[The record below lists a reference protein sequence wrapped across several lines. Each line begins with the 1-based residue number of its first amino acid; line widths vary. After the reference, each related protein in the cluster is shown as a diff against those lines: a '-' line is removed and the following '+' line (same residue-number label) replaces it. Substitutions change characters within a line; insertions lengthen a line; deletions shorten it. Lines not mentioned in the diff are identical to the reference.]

1 MAYFLDTNIFLR
13 LVNKS
18 DPDRL
23 IVIEAL
29 RKLKDRKEE
38 FYFSSQVL
46 AEFWNVCT
54 RPVTARSGLGLS
66 SSETDQKTRIIE
78 RYCKFLPDTLATHQE
93 WRRLIHSH
101 QVKGV
106 EVHDTRI
113 IALMKV
119 YQIGNLLTLNVRD
132 FNRFNSLVTVFSPQQ
147 VL

>member
-29 RKLKDRKEE
+29 RKLRDQKEE
-38 FYFSSQVL
+38 FYFSSQIL

-66 SSETDQKTRIIE
+66 SNETDQKARIIE

-93 WRRLIHSH
+93 WRSLIHSH

-119 YQIGNLLTLNVRD
+119 YQIDNLLTLNVRD
-132 FNRFNSLVTVFSPQQ
+132 FNRFGNLVTVFSPQQ